1 MDSRNFDMKSNFQI
15 GDQSVTDSRTFV
27 ANVFSWMFFAL
38 AITAATAWYFA
49 DSGMIKYLFSSTVS
63 STGIRPSMNILGW
76 VVMLAPLGFVI
87 ALSAGLQR
95 FSAITMTILFV
106 LFSIIMGMSLSFI
119 LLAYTGSSI
128 AITFVTTSVMFG
140 VMAVAGYTTKS
151 DLTKMGSLLF
161 MALIGIIVAMVINA
175 FMHSALIDYII
186 SIIGVIIFTGLT
198 AYDVQKI
205 KRIGEQATE
214 ADMTKKLT
222 IYGALTLYLDFINL
236 FLFLLR
242 IMGGRK

>member
-15 GDQSVTDSRTFV
+15 GDHSVTDSRTFI

-38 AITAATAWYFA
+38 ALTAATAWYFA
-49 DSGMIKYLFSSTVS
+49 ESEMYKYLVDDILT
-63 STGIRPSMNILGW
+63 PNEKLNILGW
-76 VVMLAPLGFVI
+76 IVMLAPLGFVI
-87 ALSAGLQR
+87 ALSAGIQR
-95 FSAITMTILFV
+95 FSAFTMTILFV
-106 LFSIIMGMSLSFI
+106 LFSIIMGMSFSFI

-128 AITFVTTSVMFG
+128 ALTFVTTSVMFG
-140 VMAVAGYTTKS
+140 VMAIAGYTTKS

-161 MALIGIIVAMVINA
+161 MALIGIIIAMVINA
-175 FMHSALIDYII
+175 FMHSSQIDYII

-205 KRIGEQATE
+205 KRIGEQAAE
-214 ADMTKKLT
+214 AEMTKKLT

-242 IMGGRK
+242 LMGGRK

>member
-1 MDSRNFDMKSNFQI
+1 MDSSNFDMKSNFQI

-49 DSGMIKYLFSSTVS
+49 DSGMYKYLVDDILT
-63 STGIRPSMNILGW
+63 PNEKLNILGW
-76 VVMLAPLGFVI
+76 IVMLAPLGFVI
-87 ALSAGLQR
+87 ALSAGIQR
-95 FSAITMTILFV
+95 FSAVTMTILFV
-106 LFSIIMGMSLSFI
+106 LFSIIMGMSFSFI
-119 LLAYTGSSI
+119 LLHYTGSSI
-128 AITFVTTSVMFG
+128 ALTFVTTSVMFG
-140 VMAVAGYTTKS
+140 VMAVAGYTTQS
-151 DLTKMGSLLF
+151 DLTKIGSLLF
-161 MALIGIIVAMVINA
+161 MALIGIIIAMVINA
-175 FMHSALIDYII
+175 FMHSAQIDYII

-214 ADMTKKLT
+214 AEMTKKLT

-242 IMGGRK
+242 LMGGRK

>member
-15 GDQSVTDSRTFV
+15 GDQSVTDSRSFV

-128 AITFVTTSVMFG
+128 ALTFVTTSVMFG

>member
-128 AITFVTTSVMFG
+128 ALTFVTTSVMFG

>member
-49 DSGMIKYLFSSTVS
+49 DSGMIKYLISNTVT
-63 STGIRPSMNILGW
+63 STGIKPGMTILGW
-76 VVMLAPLGFVI
+76 IVMLAPLGFVI
-87 ALSAGLQR
+87 ALSAGIQR

-106 LFSIIMGMSLSFI
+106 LFSILMGMSFSFI

-128 AITFVTTSVMFG
+128 ALTFVTTSVMFG
-140 VMAVAGYTTKS
+140 VMAIAGYTTKS

-175 FMHSALIDYII
+175 FMHSAGIDYII